1 MPLRLAKVSALLV
14 ALTAL
19 APVTGCDDGG
29 CPCCDLPRELND
41 WIIEIDPGPV
51 PDPGNGFPV
60 FIEVAVEVRS
70 LENGTPAPD
79 GQTVTLTV
87 SPGAFVGGGSEIVR
101 ALVDGRTTATIR
113 AEAPGSYRF
122 AVTVDGAVRTAW
134 TLIDVGP

>member
-1 MPLRLAKVSALLV
+1 MRRRPMPLRLAKVSALLV

-41 WIIEIDPGPV
+41 W
-51 PDPGNGFPV
+51 PV